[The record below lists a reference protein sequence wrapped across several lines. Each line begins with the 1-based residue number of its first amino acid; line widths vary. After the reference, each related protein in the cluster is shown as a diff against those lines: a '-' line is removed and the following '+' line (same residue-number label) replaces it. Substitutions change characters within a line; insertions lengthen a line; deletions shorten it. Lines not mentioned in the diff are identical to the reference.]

1 MRLLTLASL
10 IIEKFSEN
18 GTETLGTF
26 KDLLEQKL
34 NSVFNSIS
42 TLEEITVIQFRQI
55 DRYEGREIVRDQ
67 IKDILSLFILKAKQ
81 TNTTIPILGTAGDCS
96 FKNPCFI
103 ADIQITMAVSDEL
116 QFGLTLDESV
126 KIGLDYTKTYSKQ
139 VYYIFNI
146 IFHNAFD
153 ISCHKLKKYLFLQT
167 NFLGFEITWSYGSNF
182 RQRHLH
188 AIRWEFFF
196 FGSRLTYSKLT

>member
-18 GTETLGTF
+18 GTETLETF
-26 KDLLEQKL
+26 KELLEQKL

-67 IKDILSLFILKAKQ
+67 RKDIFILWVKQ
-81 TNTTIPILGTAGDCS
+81 NNPKVPILGTAGDCS

-103 ADIQITMAVSDEL
+103 ADIQITMVVSDEL

-139 VYYIFNI
+139 VY
-146 IFHNAFD
+146 
-153 ISCHKLKKYLFLQT
+153 
-167 NFLGFEITWSYGSNF
+167 WSN
-182 RQRHLH
+182 
-188 AIRWEFFF
+188 
-196 FGSRLTYSKLT
+196 